1 MMKNLRPEKEKIIK
15 DIRNFF
21 RPKKLNYTAIED
33 IKNIFRQE
41 NETKAIK
48 DRILKDIKSFFEHQE
63 ENYYKPVRV
72 NDFWSSN
79 YI

>member
-1 MMKNLRPEKEKIIK
+1 MKNLRPEKEKITE

-21 RPKKLNYTAIED
+21 RLKKLNYTAIED

-72 NDFWSSN
+72 NDFWSNN